1 MPAGFEYMPLCIRD
15 GDPCPILAGA
25 TVAFIN
31 RYSNKKAEAA
41 EFLNYYIEHFDDR
54 KKNYFYED
62 ANINYIDQEQE
73 ELINELNKTLEN
85 EKELLASLKDKKNI
99 ETQSESIKTL
109 EEKIKIEESRVM
121 KFSTQGLSILK
132 NNTDNIVILQDNL
145 VNNYNY
151 DFQELLE
158 NFYPYNVGDDQLLDN
173 KSFLE
178 KLDEL
183 YK

>member
-1 MPAGFEYMPLCIRD
+1 M
-15 GDPCPILAGA
+15 
-25 TVAFIN
+25 
-31 RYSNKKAEAA
+31 
-41 EFLNYYIEHFDDR
+41 
-54 KKNYFYED
+54 
-62 ANINYIDQEQE
+62 
-73 ELINELNKTLEN
+73 
-85 EKELLASLKDKKNI
+85 LASLKDKKNI